1 MFYQKHAGYLFKSSR
16 ISRKKSGILKI
27 IPVYFVRNTLFR
39 QFFTCR
45 EAVFLSFSYPNP
57 VVFNLSKS
65 KVNPATNQQDLF
77 FLPKTYW
84 FNNLFLHKHA
94 SYFLFDKPQL
104 RENRIKSNKP
114 VLRTVQLSFK
124 AVKLTKCQNVN
135 LKRNK
140 VYRKK
145 WRSTIIVKNNSTLYL
160 CKVYFKN
167 QFIHI

>member
-27 IPVYFVRNTLFR
+27 IPVYFVRDSLFR

-160 CKVYFKN
+160 CKVYP
-167 QFIHI
+167 

>member
-1 MFYQKHAGYLFKSSR
+1 MFYQKHAGNLFKSSR

-27 IPVYFVRNTLFR
+27 NPVSFVRDSLFR